1 MKTWKWAWFIG
12 VCILLTTACYAA
24 DNNLAWDAVAGA
36 TGYKLQIS
44 TDGGATWGATRDA
57 GANTTF
63 TWTGTPDTGLILWR
77 VAAYNA
83 TGESWQTKQGAWYC
97 GTWTLP
103 PQATGLGVK

>member
-1 MKTWKWAWFIG
+1 MKTWKCTWLIG
-12 VCILLTTACYAA
+12 LCLFLAPACFAA
-24 DNNLAWDAVAGA
+24 DNNLAWDAVTGA

-44 TDGGATWGATRDA
+44 IDGGVTWGEIRDV
-57 GANTTF
+57 GNVTTF